1 MRKDWKYIM
10 YVGGAF
16 LLFVIVKLMA
26 PKQHDWTMTL
36 AHDDKDPYG
45 TYALFEL
52 FPDLISG
59 KNIEH
64 SYNTILEL
72 RDSLNAGKS
81 FFILATTFSCDRTE
95 TGVLL
100 DHVSNGGN
108 AFISAQY
115 FRGVFA
121 DTLNLDTYDYF
132 FKEDGITQDDSSF
145 LAFENPTL
153 DTTAHYFYLRDNIN
167 LYFERFDTTRTT
179 IIAEN
184 DLHQPVALRIAY
196 GKGSFILCS
205 TPLVFTNIYL
215 LSANNREFVSSVLST
230 LPGKNVLWTEF
241 YQVGRMESSTPLRF
255 ILNNEPLAWAYYL
268 TMSAVLIFMLF
279 EAKRKQ
285 RIIPIVKPLPNTSLE
300 FVSTIGNLYY
310 QNGDHKNIAEKK
322 INFLL
327 EQIRSKYSLKTLY
340 WNAEFFKAL
349 ANKSGNTIEDVQKLF
364 KKISFI
370 QSNTMISAEQLMD
383 LNETIER
390 FFSAGDSNKPNN

>member
-10 YVGGAF
+10 YVGGAV
-16 LLFVIVKLMA
+16 LLFVMVKLMA

-36 AHDDKDPYG
+36 AYDDKNPYG

-52 FPDLISG
+52 FPDLIPGS
-59 KNIEH
+59 KVEH

-72 RDSLNAGKS
+72 EDSLSIDKT
-81 FFILATTFSCDRTE
+81 FFILASTFSGDKTE
-95 TGVLL
+95 TKVLL
-100 DHVSNGGN
+100 DHVSRGGS

-115 FRGVFA
+115 FRGIFA
-121 DTLNLDTYDYF
+121 DTLDLHTYDYF
-132 FKEDGITQDDSSF
+132 FKDLDGITRDDSSY

-153 DTTAHYFYLRDNIN
+153 DTTSHYFYLRDNIN
-167 LYFERFDTTRTT
+167 LYFDRFDTTRTT
-179 IIAEN
+179 VIAEN
-184 DLHQPVALRIAY
+184 DLHQPVTLRIAY
-196 GKGSFILCS
+196 GKGNFILSS
-205 TPLVFTNIYL
+205 TPLAFTNIYL

-230 LPGKNVLWTEF
+230 LPGKDIIWTEF
-241 YQVGRMESSTPLRF
+241 YQVGRMESKTPLRF

-268 TMSAVLIFMLF
+268 TIGAVLVFMLF

-327 EQIRSKYSLKTLY
+327 EHIRSSFLLKTLH
-340 WNAEFFKAL
+340 WNEEFFRTV
-349 ANKSGNTIEDVQKLF
+349 ANKSGNTTEDVQRLF
-364 KKISFI
+364 KKINFI
-370 QSNTMISAEQLMD
+370 QSSSMISAEQLMD
-383 LNETIER
+383 LNDAIEQ
-390 FFSAGDSNKPNN
+390 FLKAGEYTD